1 MKLSRM
7 SCASLAAFAA
17 LALSVNG
24 AAAANLCVP
33 SFWKGDVKGSP
44 PAESSSFTC
53 TTKVIV
59 CPPSTTPGVASAI
72 NDLKATASGSGAV
85 FSYACTYPAPI
96 K

>member
-1 MKLSRM
+1 MKFSRLS
-7 SCASLAAFAA
+7 CVSLVAFAG
-17 LALSVNG
+17 LALLVDA

-53 TTKVIV
+53 TTKVIM
-59 CPPSTTPGVASAI
+59 CPPSTTPGVASAMS
-72 NDLKATASGSGAV
+72 DLKAMASGSGVV
-85 FSYACTYPAPI
+85 FSYACNYPPPI